1 MFIEI
6 CSSSY
11 LISVGWKLQT
21 THRVKMPGRL
31 PSFRRKIVLLCGLI
45 DPSNME
51 LFGGHFVR
59 GGETNDRACRH
70 SIAMTTLQVQD
81 GSSMFI
87 SFVRIHVQRW
97 RTWRMPRSSLV
108 GKAIPSFPALCA
120 LPCAIQA
127 TLLHPSRW
135 NAIWES
141 SRQQNFRANLTLA
154 SFTWFRTV

>member
-6 CSSSY
+6 CSASY
-11 LISVGWKLQT
+11 LISVGWKLLIASKCQEGY
-21 THRVKMPGRL
+21 H
-31 PSFRRKIVLLCGLI
+31 PSDAKLSCFAGSLTPPTWSCLEDILY
-45 DPSNME
+45 
-51 LFGGHFVR
+51 GG
-59 GGETNDRACRH
+59 GQTNDRACRH
-70 SIAMTTLQVQD
+70 SIAMTTLHVQD

-108 GKAIPSFPALCA
+108 GKGIPSFPALCA